1 MDYREGPMV
10 PVREFC
16 EIHELRLPLKKEVCP
31 VCEGHGTHVNPAID
45 SHGISSEEFWDDPDF
60 EEGYFSGRYDVR
72 CNRCQGLRVVDTID
86 FENCPP
92 GTEDLW
98 NEYQNDVYEHRAE
111 MAAEMRM
118 MGVY

>member
-1 MDYREGPMV
+1 
-10 PVREFC
+10 
-16 EIHELRLPLKKEVCP
+16 
-31 VCEGHGTHVNPAID
+31 
-45 SHGISSEEFWDDPDF
+45 
-60 EEGYFSGRYDVR
+60 
-72 CNRCQGLRVVDTID
+72 VDTID

-98 NEYQNDVYEHRAE
+98 DEYQNDVYEHRAE